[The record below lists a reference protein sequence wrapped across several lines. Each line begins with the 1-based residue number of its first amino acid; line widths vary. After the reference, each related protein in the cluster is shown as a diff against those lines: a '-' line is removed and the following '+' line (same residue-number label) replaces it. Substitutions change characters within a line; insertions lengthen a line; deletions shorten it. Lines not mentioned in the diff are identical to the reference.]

1 MPFEPITCL
10 WDTGRR
16 SRTRAGRTS
25 RVLILRS
32 ELSPEPIRMLTSPDF
47 VASTPSHCGSLIQ
60 TEHYPFQ
67 EAFLVIPIQGLPTF
81 IGLLGLVPP

>member
-1 MPFEPITCL
+1 
-10 WDTGRR
+10 
-16 SRTRAGRTS
+16 
-25 RVLILRS
+25 
-32 ELSPEPIRMLTSPDF
+32 MLTSPDF